1 MKIQINKNAAVNGAA
16 AAKLIAEKIN
26 EAVAAQGYARILV
39 STGASQFE
47 MFQTLVTLDVDWSR
61 VEMFHLDEY
70 IGMSVTHIASFRKYL
85 TERFIDLL
93 PIKLKGAYLVDGE
106 GDAEAN
112 IAALT
117 AKLREAPIDVGII
130 GIGENGHIAF
140 NDPPA
145 DFETDAAY
153 HVVNLD
159 ERCRKQQL
167 GEGWFENLDAVPKQA
182 ISMTVKEILKSKCII
197 SVVPHAVK
205 AEAVFNTMTKPLSNM
220 VPATALKT
228 HPDWNLFIDYNS
240 AKLICCTDG
249 LGD

>member
-1 MKIQINKNAAVNGAA
+1 MKIEIHRNAAENGAA
-16 AAKLIAEKIN
+16 AAVFIAAKIN
-26 EAVAAQGYARILV
+26 EAIAAQGSARICV
-39 STGASQFE
+39 STGASQFD
-47 MFQTLVTLDVDWSR
+47 MFKVLVTLDVDWTK

-70 IGMSVTHIASFRKYL
+70 IGMSVTHIASFRRYL
-85 TERFIDLL
+85 TERFLNLL
-93 PIKLKGAYLVDGE
+93 PVPLKAAYFVNGE
-106 GDAEAN
+106 GDVNEN
-112 IAALT
+112 IASLT

-145 DFETDAAY
+145 DFTTDAAY

-182 ISMTVKEILKSKCII
+182 ISMTVKEILASKCIV

-205 AEAVFNTMTKPLSNM
+205 AEAVFHTLQKPLTNL

-228 HPDWNLFIDYNS
+228 HADWNLFLDYNS
-240 AKLICCTDG
+240 AKLICDTTG
-249 LGD
+249 I

>member
-1 MKIQINKNAAVNGAA
+1 MKIQIHANAVANGAA
-16 AAKLIAEKIN
+16 AAEFITQKIN
-26 EAVAAQGYARILV
+26 EAIAAQGYARICV

-47 MFQTLVTLDVDWSR
+47 MFQKLVTLDVDWTK

-93 PIKLKGAYLVDGE
+93 PAKMKAVYFVDGE
-106 GDAEAN
+106 GDVEAN
-112 IAALT
+112 IAYLT
-117 AKLREAPIDVGII
+117 EKIHEAPIDVGII

-145 DFETDAAY
+145 DFETEAAY

-167 GEGWFENLDAVPKQA
+167 GEGWFENFDAVPKQA
-182 ISMTVKEILKSKCII
+182 ISMTVREILRAKCIV

-205 AEAVFNTMTKPLSNM
+205 AEAIFNTMQKPLSNR

-228 HPDWNLFIDYNS
+228 HTDWNLFLDYNS
-240 AKLICCTDG
+240 AKLICDTTG
-249 LGD
+249 I

>member
-1 MKIQINKNAAVNGAA
+1 MKIQIHADASANGAA
-16 AAKLIAEKIN
+16 AAEFIAQKIS
-26 EAVAAQGYARILV
+26 EAIAAQGYARICV

-47 MFQTLVTLDVDWSR
+47 MFRTLVTLDVDWSK

-70 IGMSVTHIASFRKYL
+70 IGMPVTHVASFRKYL
-85 TERFIDLL
+85 TERFIERL
-93 PIKLKGAYLVDGE
+93 PVGLKAAYLVNGE
-106 GDAEAN
+106 GDVEAN
-112 IAALT
+112 IAYLT
-117 AKLREAPIDVGII
+117 EKINEAPIDVGII

-145 DFETDAAY
+145 DFDTDAAY

-182 ISMTVKEILKSKCII
+182 ISMTVKEILKAKCIV

-205 AEAVFNTMTKPLSNM
+205 AEAVFNTMQKPLTNR

-228 HPDWNLFIDYNS
+228 HPDWNLFLDYNS
-240 AKLICCTDG
+240 AKLICDTTGC
-249 LGD
+249 

>member
-1 MKIQINKNAAVNGAA
+1 MKIQIHENASVSGAA
-16 AAKLIAEKIN
+16 AADFIAQKIN
-26 EAVAAQGYARILV
+26 EAIAAQGCARICV

-47 MFQTLVTLDVDWSR
+47 MFRKLVTLDVDWSK

-70 IGMSVTHIASFRKYL
+70 IGMSVSHAASFRRYL

-93 PIKLKGAYLVDGE
+93 PVPLKAAYLVDGE
-106 GDAEAN
+106 GDVDAH

-117 AKLREAPIDVGII
+117 EKIHEAPIDVGII

-145 DFETDAAY
+145 DFETEAAY

-167 GEGWFENLDAVPKQA
+167 GEGWFGNLDAVPKQA
-182 ISMTVKEILKSKCII
+182 ISMTVKEILRAKCIV

-205 AEAVFNTMTKPLSNM
+205 AEAVFHTMQKPLTNR

-228 HPDWNLFIDYNS
+228 HADWNLFLDYNS
-240 AKLICCTDG
+240 AKLICDTTG
-249 LGD
+249 I

>member
-1 MKIQINKNAAVNGAA
+1 MKIQIHRDAAANGAA
-16 AAKLIAEKIN
+16 AAEFIAQKIG
-26 EAVAAQGYARILV
+26 EAIAVQGYARICV

-47 MFQTLVTLDVDWSR
+47 MFRKLVTLDVDWTK

-85 TERFIDLL
+85 TERFIELL
-93 PIKLKGAYLVDGE
+93 PAKMKAVYFVDGE
-106 GDAEAN
+106 GDVEAN
-112 IAALT
+112 IAYLT
-117 AKLREAPIDVGII
+117 EKIHEAPIDVGII

-145 DFETDAAY
+145 DFETEAAY
-153 HVVNLD
+153 HVVDLD
-159 ERCRKQQL
+159 ERCRRQQL

-182 ISMTVKEILKSKCII
+182 ISMTVKEILRAKCIV

-205 AEAVFNTMTKPLSNM
+205 AEAIFNTMQKPLSSR

-228 HPDWNLFIDYNS
+228 HADWNLFLDYNS
-240 AKLICCTDG
+240 AKLICDTTG
-249 LGD
+249 I